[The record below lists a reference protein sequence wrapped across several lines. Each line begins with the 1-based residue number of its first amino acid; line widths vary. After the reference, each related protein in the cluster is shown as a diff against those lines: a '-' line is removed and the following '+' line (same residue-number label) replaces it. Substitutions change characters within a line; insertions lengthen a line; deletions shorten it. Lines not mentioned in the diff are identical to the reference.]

1 MSNEKAY
8 GRLEQKVDFILGAV
22 GRLVEK
28 TQAALSNIEV
38 NLMTIIDDLKKEVAK
53 NRDVTAS
60 AVQLLQELTTKLQ
73 SAVSNDDMAA
83 IQQIVDE
90 VKADSQVLGEAVA
103 ANTVAAQPP
112 PAPAE
117 PVNPPVIDPAPSDPT
132 TP

>member
-22 GRLVEK
+22 GRLVERQEK
-28 TQAALSNIEV
+28 ALSNIEV

-117 PVNPPVIDPAPSDPT
+117 PVNPPVIDPAPSDPSN
-132 TP
+132 P